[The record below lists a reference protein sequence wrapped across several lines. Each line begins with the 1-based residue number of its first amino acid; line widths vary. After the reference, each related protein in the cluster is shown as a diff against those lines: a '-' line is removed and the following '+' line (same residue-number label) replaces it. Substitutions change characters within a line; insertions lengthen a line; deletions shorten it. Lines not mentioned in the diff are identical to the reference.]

1 MRNSECEV
9 RSEGKFL
16 LKQKSL
22 FNKKVFLSE
31 KTINNFEFRTSH
43 FEFSILNQK
52 IEVVTK

>member
-16 LKQKSL
+16 LKHKSL